1 MVCHIRGEPVV
12 ERLVTEEAENTG
24 ALHILRKFWNETRTI
39 KGNMDGRRAGETQP
53 LIPKKEMLG
62 GRANIGQQRR
72 VIEMASMVDTVPQIC
87 R

>member
-53 LIPKKEMLG
+53 LRPKKEMLG

-72 VIEMASMVDTVPQIC
+72 VIEMASMVDTVPQI
-87 R
+87 